1 MSEEKKED
9 SCGCG
14 HEHNHEHEHDNNEDN
29 NDDYMK
35 NYEKNFEEGKKLKNE
50 GDLKFKTK
58 NYEDAIKEYEKAVE
72 ILKKINVN
80 DEKQKEGA
88 ELFVKVY
95 SNLSNCYNQIKK
107 YDKVLLNTKEGLNF
121 VHILNYIIF
130 NV

>member
-1 MSEEKKED
+1 MSEKKKED

-14 HEHNHEHEHDNNEDN
+14 HEHNHEHDNNEDN

-50 GDLKFKTK
+50 GDLKFKNK

-95 SNLSNCYNQIKK
+95 SNLSNFYNQIKK